1 MPFFQHQNK
10 VLIHVK
16 NKAFTLIELL
26 VVISI
31 IAILIA
37 ILLPALKSARKAAQ
51 SVQCLTN
58 QRQSG
63 VALLQYTYDFRDWA
77 PAAKGDWN
85 AAPYHHWGWLLM
97 NQGYV
102 KDFKKEKPSV
112 LVCPT
117 LPSWQLNPSGDYRYV
132 RTYAMRCTETFP
144 NRQTYFRLGSP
155 VVDTGYEAG
164 GIAPTEYAEGLSDM
178 VWIFDGVQQVDNSPV
193 TIAQYAFSG
202 LVSLAIDAHR
212 EKPSVLFMD
221 GHVVAGV
228 HRYDYFKGYR
238 YLDGTWAYLP

>member
-1 MPFFQHQNK
+1 MSFFQPQNK
-10 VLIHVK
+10 VSIRVK

-51 SVQCLTN
+51 SVQCMTN

-63 VALLQYTYDFRDWA
+63 LALMQYTYDFRDWA
-77 PAAKGDWN
+77 PAAKGSWSPS
-85 AAPYHHWGWLLM
+85 PYHHWGWLLM
-97 NQGYV
+97 HQGYV
-102 KDFKKEKPSV
+102 KEIKKTKPSV

-117 LPSWQLNPSGDYRYV
+117 LPSWQINPTGDYRYI
-132 RTYAMRCTETFP
+132 RTYAMRTTQTAP
-144 NRQTYFRLGSP
+144 NKPTYFRLGSP
-155 VVDTGYEAG
+155 VVDSGYAASG
-164 GIAPTEYAEGLSDM
+164 LAPVEYEQGLSSM
-178 VWIFDGVQQVDNSPV
+178 VWIFDAVQQVDISPL
-193 TIAQYAFSG
+193 TFAQYAFSTRY
-202 LVSLAIDAHR
+202 SLAIDAHG

-228 HRYDYFKGYR
+228 HQYDYFKAYR
-238 YLDGTWAYLP
+238 YLDGTWMTF